1 MQFVN
6 LVSDSI
12 RLEHVMWQV
21 MWSFSLRHQEA
32 IRLEF
37 AKGANKQDA
46 MALYESWFCL
56 IVLIFLSIGSNLASS
71 KSHTASLWTVP
82 VCLAS
87 LNRFFFLIAQET
99 MVGAVQPPD
108 AAGAAASE
116 AVEMENEAAA
126 DDAEGA
132 ESEHDEDAD
141 DQDVD

>member
-56 IVLIFLSIGSNLASS
+56 IVLIFFEHWLKPCELKITHSI
-71 KSHTASLWTVP
+71 SLDRS
-82 VCLAS
+82 CL
-87 LNRFFFLIAQET
+87 FGIPE
-99 MVGAVQPPD
+99 
-108 AAGAAASE
+108 
-116 AVEMENEAAA
+116 
-126 DDAEGA
+126 
-132 ESEHDEDAD
+132 
-141 DQDVD
+141 